1 MVNKKGAVIN
11 DEEENEDKEK
21 AEAEDQ
27 LGFEAVDWL
36 VSRLIRVMKFER
48 NVVTILTKICWINE
62 FRMFC
67 WYDYLNI

>member
-27 LGFEAVDWL
+27 LGFEAVD
-36 VSRLIRVMKFER
+36 
-48 NVVTILTKICWINE
+48 
-62 FRMFC
+62 
-67 WYDYLNI
+67 